1 MTAAAPD
8 PVLQVQGL
16 SFGHADQPPLFNDAS
31 FNLPP
36 GLTLLQGDMS
46 SGKTTL
52 LHLLAGTLRGRGQQR
67 LAGCSLDDDPAG
79 YRAQVCWF
87 DPRDP
92 AFDALTPHGLL
103 QALQRQHPT
112 IDEAGWQ
119 RQVDA
124 FGLTPHAAKP
134 MYALSTGSR
143 RKAALAV
150 ALSSGCALTL
160 LDEPAGGLD
169 GPSLAHLHRALSRLA
184 RQPRQAVLLVCSH
197 GLEDLPLV
205 QTLTLPLH

>member
-16 SFGHADQPPLFNDAS
+16 SFGHADQPLLFDNVS
-31 FNLPP
+31 FSLPP
-36 GLTLLQGDMS
+36 GLTLLQGEMS

-52 LHLLAGTLRGRGQQR
+52 LHLLAGTLQGRGQQR
-67 LAGCSLDDDPAG
+67 LAGCNLEDDPAA

-87 DPRDP
+87 DPRDA
-92 AFDALTPHGLL
+92 AFDNLTPNGLL

-112 IDEAGWQ
+112 IDEAGWHGH
-119 RQVDA
+119 VDA
-124 FGLTPHAAKP
+124 FGLAPHAAKP
-134 MYALSTGSR
+134 LYALSTGSR

-150 ALSSGCALTL
+150 ALSCGCPLTL

-169 GPSLAHLHRALSRLA
+169 GPSLAHLHRALTDLA
-184 RQPRQAVLLVCSH
+184 RQPRRAVLLVCSH
-197 GLEDLPLV
+197 GLDDLPLA